1 MPEIDEYYK
10 SEELPTALVLAG
22 IKEIENHGLSDFS
35 LRRVAT
41 LCGVSC
47 AAPYRHFKNKNEL
60 ILAILSYINSQWGI
74 LQQQIIESFDGNT
87 RRQLVELCLANVKF
101 WTANPNF
108 RHVML
113 MDSSEL
119 DERQKSEQARVY
131 AKTRSLIGKFC
142 RESGLDEEEEARRA
156 LLARSTVYGATQ
168 MLGSGE
174 LQNSPESYTLIKSC
188 FEQIF
193 S

>member
-74 LQQQIIESFDGNT
+74 LQQQIID
-87 RRQLVELCLANVKF
+87 
-101 WTANPNF
+101 
-108 RHVML
+108 
-113 MDSSEL
+113 
-119 DERQKSEQARVY
+119 
-131 AKTRSLIGKFC
+131 
-142 RESGLDEEEEARRA
+142 
-156 LLARSTVYGATQ
+156 LARQ
-168 MLGSGE
+168 MLIKY
-174 LQNSPESYTLIKSC
+174 PFYTV
-188 FEQIF
+188 
-193 S
+193 